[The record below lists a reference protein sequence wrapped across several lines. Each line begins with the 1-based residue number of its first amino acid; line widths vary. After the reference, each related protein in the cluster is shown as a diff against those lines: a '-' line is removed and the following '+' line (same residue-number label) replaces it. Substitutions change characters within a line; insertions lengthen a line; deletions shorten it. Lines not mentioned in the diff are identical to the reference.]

1 MLKKLVP
8 IYSFRQF
15 TGDAFGGVIAALI
28 ALPYGLAMATLM
40 GLPPVLGIFTSILT
54 APITAILGRNPMLI
68 GGTASA
74 TVPFIALAVK
84 GQGIGGAA
92 KVSIVAAVFMMAF
105 CVMRLGRHI
114 SKVPHPVVSG
124 FSCGIGAMMVISQLK
139 TIFGIASPIDMA
151 SSNTIF
157 QLIQV
162 VERVGESRWAPA
174 IIAFVVIGAAF
185 AVARYAPKFPAP
197 LIGVLL
203 AVLVAKLLGLHE
215 KEVGT
220 LQLTLPDFAGFS
232 WTRSD
237 VFTVLPSALALA
249 FVSSVNILITSRVV
263 EHFRGRHRPMRPTD
277 ADSEL
282 GAYGIANVCAG
293 MFGAPM
299 SVGIPARSLAA
310 VRCGATTRMANI
322 LHGIFLILL
331 LEVGAGF
338 VAHIP
343 IPALAAVTAYI
354 GICLLDWGT
363 WHRLRK
369 MRKVDAAAFF
379 STAVAVLAVNAVA
392 AVVIGCSMYAVQ
404 KIYVRLSAPS
414 MNPLPQA
421 SLEATTK

>member
-1 MLKKLVP
+1 MIKKLIP
-8 IYSFRQF
+8 TYSFRQF
-15 TGDAFGGVIAALI
+15 TGDALGGAIAALI
-28 ALPYGLAMATLM
+28 ALPYGLAMAALM

-54 APITAILGRNPMLI
+54 APITAVLGRNPILI

-84 GQGIGGAA
+84 SQGIGGAA

-114 SKVPHPVVSG
+114 AKVPHPVVSG
-124 FSCGIGAMMVISQLK
+124 FSCGIGALMVISQLK
-139 TIFGIASPIDMA
+139 TILGIASPIDMT
-151 SSNTIF
+151 SSNTLL

-162 VERVGESRWAPA
+162 IERLGESRLAPA
-174 IIAFVVIGAAF
+174 IIAIVVIGAAF
-185 AVARYAPKFPAP
+185 AIARYAPKLPAP
-197 LIGVLL
+197 LLGVLL
-203 AVLVAKLLGLHE
+203 AIVIAKLLGLHE

-220 LQLTLPDFAGFS
+220 LPLSMPDFAGFS

-237 VFTVLPSALALA
+237 VFNVLPSAAGLA

-263 EHFRGRHRPMRPTD
+263 EHFRGRHRHLKPTD
-277 ADSEL
+277 ADAEL

-310 VRCGATTRMANI
+310 VRCGGTTRMANV
-322 LHGIFLILL
+322 LHAVFLILI
-331 LEVGAGF
+331 LELGAGY

-354 GICLLDWGT
+354 GICLLDWST

-392 AVVIGCSMYAVQ
+392 AVVVGCSMYALQ
-404 KIYVRLSAPS
+404 KIYARLSAPS
-414 MNPLPQA
+414 MNLPSA
-421 SLEATTK
+421 SFEATSK